1 MLSSELIGSREN
13 QSAVPCD
20 NDVIMSDWVRFIR
33 LRHLQFHAITLYLIL
48 MLCWCSPNLIC
59 FCNCNNVKIIK
70 IYSSY
75 PFAST
80 SHAAVCV
87 SGCWTGWLLRSGTWR
102 PAVAPTLRQSPPV
115 RPLWWTRPATPVPAR
130 IRTPAAATPAPSTA
144 TPTVWTLRPC
154 SRWWAAE
161 RGGERLPQTLRGL
174 FQHVTGGPRLHQVR
188 IHAQLHPKTPV
199 PGVWRH
205 RVGGITTEWPPVKPA
220 RPSSREQYKVF
231 HVRVLLFTHYMFWMT
246 WDCFN
251 VFERSVAEAAFNW
264 YKKYSKNCEIL
275 LQFKT
280 AVFYVNMC

>member
-1 MLSSELIGSREN
+1 
-13 QSAVPCD
+13 
-20 NDVIMSDWVRFIR
+20 MSDWVRFIR

-59 FCNCNNVKIIK
+59 LCNCNNVKIIK

-144 TPTVWTLRPC
+144 TPTAWTLRPC
-154 SRWWAAE
+154 SRWVGRWARRGAPAANATRTVPARYWRTPAPSSANTCSTPSQNACAWCAE
-161 RGGERLPQTLRGL
+161 TSRR
-174 FQHVTGGPRLHQVR
+174 
-188 IHAQLHPKTPV
+188 
-199 PGVWRH
+199 
-205 RVGGITTEWPPVKPA
+205 GITTEWPPVKPA

-231 HVRVLLFTHYMFWMT
+231 HVRVLLFPHYIFWMT